1 MCPLSEDPST
11 GENALDLLKAL
22 SELKVNLSILTS
34 TRIGMT
40 VNALRS
46 GKKISGTKTVSLS
59 LSTDVTLIVQK
70 VQQGRRRDRPVQV
83 ADQDVEEVRPGVER
97 EEGEEEGEGEGGEG
111 EG

>member
-46 GKKISGTKTVSLS
+46 GKKNIGH
-59 LSTDVTLIVQK
+59 
-70 VQQGRRRDRPVQV
+70 
-83 ADQDVEEVRPGVER
+83 
-97 EEGEEEGEGEGGEG
+97 
-111 EG
+111 